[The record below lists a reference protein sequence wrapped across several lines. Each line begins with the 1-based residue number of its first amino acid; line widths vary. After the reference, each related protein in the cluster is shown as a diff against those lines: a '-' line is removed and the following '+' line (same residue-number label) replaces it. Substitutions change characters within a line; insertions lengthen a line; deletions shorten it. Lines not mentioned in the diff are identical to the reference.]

1 MSEENIS
8 NTAVDNEYGADQI
21 QILEGL
27 EAVRK
32 RPGMYIGTT
41 SSRGLHH
48 LVYEIVDNAVD
59 EALAGYCDT
68 IDVTINEDNSITVI
82 DNGRG
87 IPVGIN
93 HKAGKPAVE
102 VVFTILH
109 AGGKFGGGGY
119 KVSGGLHGVG
129 ASVVNAL
136 SEWLEVVIYQEGK
149 VYKQRYERGKV
160 CYPLKEIGT
169 CPEEKTGSTI
179 SFLPDKSIF
188 TETTVYD
195 FEILKRRLREMAFL
209 TRGLRIILRD
219 NRQEDAANNEVVIG
233 SEADLDGENTDSE
246 ATADIEDADNAA
258 AIKDEAVKAHEKA
271 QISELL
277 ERADADIR
285 EQAAEEG
292 KDQNFKEVLSFS
304 EENATVEEYKNART
318 GGRIGHVHTVTLED
332 GRKQKIIEFY
342 YEGGIKEF
350 VTYLNKSKAPLYDN
364 ILYFEGQKNGVYVE
378 VSFQHN
384 DSYNESVF
392 SFVNNIS
399 TPEGGTHLQGF
410 RNAIT
415 KTFNDYARSA
425 KLLKDNEPNLSG
437 EDIREGLTAI
447 ISVKI
452 EDPQFEGQTKQKLG
466 NSEARGAVDSVVSE
480 QLTYFL
486 ELNPTVAKAICEKSI
501 LAQRAREA
509 ARKARDLTRRKTAL
523 EGMSLPG
530 KLADCSDKD
539 PANCE
544 IYIVEGDSAGGSA
557 KTARSRA
564 TQAILPLRGKI
575 LNVEKARLDKIYA
588 NAEIKAMITA
598 FGTGIH
604 EDFDITKLRYN
615 KIILMTDADVDGAH
629 ISTLLLTF
637 IYRFMPELIKTGH
650 VFLAKPPLFK
660 LEKNKKV
667 WYAYSQEELD
677 AILQEVGRDQN
688 NKIQRYKGLGE
699 MDAEQ
704 LWETT
709 MDPER
714 RILLRVNYDE
724 EMESEIDLTFTTL
737 MGDKVEPRREFIE
750 ENAKFVKNL
759 DIN

>member
-1 MSEENIS
+1 MGATGTEFD
-8 NTAVDNEYGADQI
+8 AEYGADQI

-32 RPGMYIGTT
+32 RPGMYIGST
-41 SSRGLHH
+41 SGRGLHH
-48 LVYEIVDNAVD
+48 LVYEIVDNSVD
-59 EALAGYCDT
+59 EALAGYCDIIT
-68 IDVTINEDNSITVI
+68 VTINKENSITVV

-93 HKAGKPAVE
+93 HKTGLPAVE
-102 VVFTILH
+102 VVFTVLH

-136 SEWLEVVIYQEGK
+136 SEWLEVEIYHEGK
-149 VYKQRYERGKV
+149 IYKQRYERGKV
-160 CYPLKEIGT
+160 IYKLKVIGE
-169 CPEEKTGSTI
+169 CDPELSGTKVT
-179 SFLPDKSIF
+179 FLPDKEIF
-188 TETTVYD
+188 EETIFDYD
-195 FEILKRRLREMAFL
+195 TLKQRFREMAFL
-209 TRGLRIILRD
+209 TKGLKIILRD
-219 NRQEDAANNEVVIG
+219 EREE
-233 SEADLDGENTDSE
+233 
-246 ATADIEDADNAA
+246 
-258 AIKDEAVKAHEKA
+258 
-271 QISELL
+271 ELV
-277 ERADADIR
+277 ERT
-285 EQAAEEG
+285 
-292 KDQNFKEVLSFS
+292 F
-304 EENATVEEYKNART
+304 
-318 GGRIGHVHTVTLED
+318 H
-332 GRKQKIIEFY
+332 

-350 VTYLNKSKAPLYDN
+350 VTYLNKSKTPLYDQ
-364 ILYFEGQKNGVYVE
+364 IIYCEGMKDNVYVE
-378 VSFQHN
+378 VAMQHN
-384 DSYNESVF
+384 DSYSDNTYG
-392 SFVNNIS
+392 FVNNIT
-399 TPEGGTHLQGF
+399 TPEGGTHVVGF
-410 RNAIT
+410 RNALT
-415 KTFNDYARSA
+415 KTFNDYARKN
-425 KLLKDNEPNLSG
+425 KLLKDSEPNLTG

-466 NSEARGAVDSVVSE
+466 NSEARGAVDNIVST
-480 QLTYFL
+480 QLGIFL
-486 ELNPTVAKAICEKSI
+486 EQNPAVGKMTVEKSVM
-501 LAQRAREA
+501 AQRAREA
-509 ARKARDLTRRKTAL
+509 ARKARDLTRRKSAL

-539 PANCE
+539 PVNCE

-557 KTARSRA
+557 KTARDRA

-604 EDFDITKLRYN
+604 DDFDISKLRYH
-615 KIILMTDADVDGAH
+615 KIIIMTDADVDGAH

-637 IYRFMPELIKTGH
+637 LYRFMPELIKQGY
-650 VFLAKPPLFK
+650 VSLAQPPLYK

-667 WYAYSQEELD
+667 WYAYSDEELND
-677 AILQEVGRDQN
+677 ILAEVGRDGN

-704 LWETT
+704 LWDTT
-709 MDPER
+709 MDPEHR
-714 RILLRVNYDE
+714 VLLRVTMDDE
-724 EMESEIDLTFTTL
+724 TSSELDLTFTTL

-759 DIN
+759 DI

>member
-1 MSEENIS
+1 MSNNS
-8 NTAVDNEYGADQI
+8 EYGADQI

-32 RPGMYIGTT
+32 RPGMYIGST

-48 LVYEIVDNAVD
+48 LVYEIVDNSVD
-59 EALAGYCDT
+59 EALAGFCDT
-68 IDVTINEDNSITVI
+68 IEVVINKDNSITVT

-93 HKAGKPAVE
+93 HKSGIPAVE

-136 SEWLEVVIYQEGK
+136 SNWLEVEIYQEGK
-149 VYKQRYERGKV
+149 IYKQRYEKGHVSYSLKV
-160 CYPLKEIGT
+160 VGE
-169 CPEEKTGSTI
+169 CPEEKTGTRVSFKPDETI
-179 SFLPDKSIF
+179 FQ
-188 TETTVYD
+188 ETTVYEFD
-195 FEILKRRLREMAFL
+195 ILKQRLREMAFL
-209 TRGLRIILRD
+209 TKNLKIVLRD
-219 NRQEDAANNEVVIG
+219 
-233 SEADLDGENTDSE
+233 
-246 ATADIEDADNAA
+246 
-258 AIKDEAVKAHEKA
+258 
-271 QISELL
+271 
-277 ERADADIR
+277 ERV
-285 EQAAEEG
+285 EEG
-292 KDQNFKEVLSFS
+292 QKP
-304 EENATVEEYKNART
+304 VERQF
-318 GGRIGHVHTVTLED
+318 H
-332 GRKQKIIEFY
+332 

-350 VTYLNKSKAPLYDN
+350 VTYLNRSKTPLYEN
-364 ILYFEGQKNGVYVE
+364 IMYFEGTKNNVYVE
-378 VSFQHN
+378 VAMQHN
-384 DSYNESVF
+384 DSYTESSY
-392 SFVNNIS
+392 SFVNNIN
-399 TPEGGTHLQGF
+399 TPEGGTHLVGF
-410 RNAIT
+410 RNALT
-415 KTFNDYARSA
+415 KTFNDYARNN
-425 KLLKDNEPNLSG
+425 KLLKENEANLSG

-466 NSEARGAVDSVVSE
+466 NSEARGAVDNIVSE

-486 ELNPTVAKAICEKSI
+486 EQNPTIAKIICEKSI
-501 LAQRAREA
+501 LAQRARDA
-509 ARKARDLTRRKTAL
+509 ARKARELTRRKTAL

-539 PANCE
+539 PSNCE

-557 KTARSRA
+557 KTARSRN

-598 FGTGIH
+598 FGTCIH
-604 EDFDITKLRYN
+604 EDFDISKLRYH
-615 KIILMTDADVDGAH
+615 KIIIMTDADVDGAH
-629 ISTLLLTF
+629 IATLLLTF
-637 IYRFMPELIKTGH
+637 LYRFMPDLIKEGY
-650 VFLAKPPLFK
+650 VYLAQPPLYK

-667 WYAYSQEELD
+667 WYAYSDEELD
-677 AILQEVGRDQN
+677 NILKEVGRDQN

-714 RILLRVNYDE
+714 RVLLRVTMDE
-724 EMESEIDLTFTTL
+724 EAESEIDLTFTTL

-750 ENAKFVKNL
+750 ENARFVKNL
-759 DIN
+759 DI

>member
-1 MSEENIS
+1 MSTEK
-8 NTAVDNEYGADQI
+8 VQHEYGADEI

-32 RPGMYIGTT
+32 RPGMYIGST

-59 EALAGYCDT
+59 EALAGFCDT
-68 IDVTINEDNSITVI
+68 IFVTINKDNSVTVL

-93 HKAGKPAVE
+93 HKSGLPAVE
-102 VVFTILH
+102 VVFTVLH

-136 SEWLEVVIYQEGK
+136 SNWLEVEIYREGNI
-149 VYKQRYERGKV
+149 YKQRYERGKV
-160 CYPLKEIGT
+160 VQKLEVIGKCDT
-169 CPEEKTGSTI
+169 ETTGTKVT
-179 SFLPDKSIF
+179 FLPDNTIF
-188 TETTVYD
+188 EDTV
-195 FEILKRRLREMAFL
+195 FEYNILKQRFREMAFL
-209 TRGLRIILRD
+209 TKGLKIVLRD
-219 NRQEDAANNEVVIG
+219 
-233 SEADLDGENTDSE
+233 
-246 ATADIEDADNAA
+246 
-258 AIKDEAVKAHEKA
+258 
-271 QISELL
+271 
-277 ERADADIR
+277 ER
-285 EQAAEEG
+285 
-292 KDQNFKEVLSFS
+292 S
-304 EENATVEEYKNART
+304 EEKP
-318 GGRIGHVHTVTLED
+318 
-332 GRKQKIIEFY
+332 IEKTFH

-350 VTYLNKSKAPLYDN
+350 VEYLNRSNTPLYED
-364 ILYFEGQKNGVYVE
+364 IIYCEGMVNNVSVE
-378 VSFQHN
+378 VAMQHN
-384 DSYNESVF
+384 DSYSDNTYG
-392 SFVNNIS
+392 FVNNIT
-399 TPEGGTHLQGF
+399 TPEGGTHVVGF
-410 RNAIT
+410 RNALT
-415 KTFNDYARSA
+415 KTFNDYARKN
-425 KLLKDNEPNLSG
+425 KLLKDSEPNLSG

-466 NSEARGAVDSVVSE
+466 NSEARGAVDSIVSKQLEVYLE
-480 QLTYFL
+480 Q
-486 ELNPTVAKAICEKSI
+486 NPAVAKMTIEKSVM
-501 LAQRAREA
+501 AQRAREA
-509 ARKARDLTRRKTAL
+509 ARKARDLTRRKSAL
-523 EGMSLPG
+523 DGMSLPG

-539 PANCE
+539 PKNCE

-557 KTARSRA
+557 KTARDRA

-575 LNVEKARLDKIYA
+575 LNVEKARLDKIYG

-604 EDFDITKLRYN
+604 DDFDISKLRYH
-615 KIILMTDADVDGAH
+615 KIIIMTDADVDGAH

-637 IYRFMPELIKTGH
+637 LYRFMPDLIKEGY
-650 VFLAKPPLFK
+650 VYLAQPPLYK

-667 WYAYSQEELD
+667 WYAYSDEELD
-677 AILQEVGRDQN
+677 RILSEVGRDTN

-709 MDPER
+709 MDPEH
-714 RILLRVNYDE
+714 RILLRVTMDE
-724 EMESEIDLTFTTL
+724 ESTSELDLTFTTL

-750 ENAKFVKNL
+750 ENAKYVKNL
-759 DIN
+759 DV

>member
-1 MSEENIS
+1 MA
-8 NTAVDNEYGADQI
+8 NTANEYGADQI

-32 RPGMYIGTT
+32 RPGMYIGST
-41 SSRGLHH
+41 SLRGLHH
-48 LVYEIVDNAVD
+48 LVYEIVDNSVD
-59 EALAGYCDT
+59 EALAGFCDT
-68 IDVTINEDNSITVI
+68 IHVTINQDNSITVE

-93 HKAGKPAVE
+93 HKAGIPAVE

-136 SEWLEVVIYQEGK
+136 SDWLEVEICAEGK
-149 VYKQRYERGKV
+149 VHKQRYERGHV
-160 CYPLKEIGT
+160 CYPLKVVGECST
-169 CPEEKTGSTI
+169 DKTGTKVHFI
-179 SFLPDKSIF
+179 PDKTIF
-188 TETTVYD
+188 EETVFDYD
-195 FEILKRRLREMAFL
+195 TLKTRLRETAFL
-209 TRGLRIILRD
+209 TKGLRIIL
-219 NRQEDAANNEVVIG
+219 I
-233 SEADLDGENTDSE
+233 
-246 ATADIEDADNAA
+246 
-258 AIKDEAVKAHEKA
+258 DE
-271 QISELL
+271 
-277 ERADADIR
+277 R
-285 EQAAEEG
+285 EG
-292 KDQNFKEVLSFS
+292 KE
-304 EENATVEEYKNART
+304 
-318 GGRIGHVHTVTLED
+318 
-332 GRKQKIIEFY
+332 QKKEFY

-350 VTYLNKSKAPLYDN
+350 VTYLNKSKEALYNDVM
-364 ILYFEGQKNGVYVE
+364 YFEGSRNGVYVE
-378 VSFQHN
+378 VALQHN
-384 DSYNESVF
+384 DSYNESVYT
-392 SFVNNIS
+392 FVNNIN
-399 TPEGGTHLQGF
+399 TPEGGTHLVGF
-410 RNAIT
+410 RNALT
-415 KTFNDYARSA
+415 KTFNDYARTN
-425 KLLKDNEPNLSG
+425 KLLKDNEANLSG

-447 ISVKI
+447 ISIKV

-466 NSEARGAVDSVVSE
+466 NSEARGAVDGVVSE

-486 ELNPTVAKAICEKSI
+486 EQNPSVAKTICEKSI

-523 EGMSLPG
+523 EGSALPG

-539 PANCE
+539 PKNCE

-588 NAEIKAMITA
+588 NAEIKAMIKAMITA

-604 EDFDITKLRYN
+604 DDFDISKLRYD
-615 KIILMTDADVDGAH
+615 KIIIMTDADVDGAH
-629 ISTLLLTF
+629 IATLMLTF
-637 IYRFMPELIKTGH
+637 IYRFMPELIKQGH
-650 VFLAKPPLFK
+650 VYLAKPPLYK
-660 LEKNKKV
+660 LEKNRQI
-667 WYAYSQEELD
+667 WYAYSDEELEKLL
-677 AILQEVGRDQN
+677 AEVGRDQN

-699 MDAEQ
+699 MDADQ

-714 RILLRVNYDE
+714 RILLRVNINE
-724 EMESEIDLTFTTL
+724 EEESEVDLTFNTL
-737 MGDKVEPRREFIE
+737 MGDKVEPRRIFIE

-759 DIN
+759 DI